1 MRVSSQH
8 PSLKIVVNRFFVG
21 ISVILPGLRILDN
34 ADADQSACRYMML
47 LYSLYER
54 LTSAVRRG
62 KQLHQ

>member
-1 MRVSSQH
+1 M
-8 PSLKIVVNRFFVG
+8 
-21 ISVILPGLRILDN
+21 ILPGLRILDN

-54 LTSAVRRG
+54 LTSGVRRG